1 MTFYIEQSEVFK
13 KNQKNKKLWHAFIQ
27 MIIFILT
34 FVISRK
40 YFNNVYVFEWT
51 SHRYYLYIWLGVLIL
66 THLDKKYISYAIT
79 LANVIGLFIGQ
90 YLGDYI
96 QSINMAKITNNT
108 DAENVY
114 RLSTHYGVFIWIF
127 CIVLAI
133 LIAIMIGFINRYKK
147 TKEIKL

>member
-1 MTFYIEQSEVFK
+1 M
-13 KNQKNKKLWHAFIQ
+13 KNKKLRHALIQ
-27 MIIFILT
+27 MLIFILT

-40 YFNNVYVFEWT
+40 YFADVYVFEWT
-51 SHRYYLYIWLGVLIL
+51 SRRYYLYIWLGVLTL
-66 THLDKKYISYAIT
+66 TYLDKKYISYAIT

-127 CIVLAI
+127 CIMLAI
-133 LIAIMIGFINRYKK
+133 LIVIMISFINRCKK
-147 TKEIKL
+147 TKEFKP

>member
-1 MTFYIEQSEVFK
+1 MTFYIGQSEVFK
-13 KNQKNKKLWHAFIQ
+13 KNQKNKKLWHSFIQ

-51 SHRYYLYIWLGVLIL
+51 SNRYYLYIWLGVLIL
-66 THLDKKYISYAIT
+66 TYLDKKYISYAIT

-114 RLSTHYGVFIWIF
+114 RLSMHYGVFIWIF